1 MFSDNSISNI
11 SSSYLRRDIGSTVW
25 CRRNFVPQR
34 FPPACPRRN
43 IFVVSMMGMSTAGA
57 CLALMKHQMNN
68 VFGGVLAFYLVT
80 TAWATARRR
89 DGKTSSFDWGAL
101 LVALAVG
108 TAIVSYGVQ
117 AAKTPTR
124 SIGGVPA
131 GMFFFPWFRRC
142 AFCHWRHSHARA
154 RRGFRC
160 TSNRTPPLAHVL
172 FAVHRHRVLL
182 PRTATSIP
190 PLATQNKCTF
200 YPGDPAADIDDFLA
214 GPRFIHESVQENGH
228 ILSNT

>member
-1 MFSDNSISNI
+1 MRLPLLVLHICAGILGLLSGAAAISF
-11 SSSYLRRDIGSTVW
+11 RKGSRQHVL
-25 CRRNFVPQR
+25 
-34 FPPACPRRN
+34 AGN